1 MASKQKW
8 NQSIVWLALA
18 VATTSGNFA
27 TAHAQTRV
35 ATGQPAPTFEV
46 DPAWPKIP
54 NGWTLGQVSSA
65 VSDSK
70 GNIWVLQRPRTV
82 VHTGDKTGPPVLVFD
97 QNGNYIK
104 GWGGPGEGYDWP
116 ESEHGIYIDYKGFV
130 WICGDGPNDQV
141 LKFTQDGKF
150 VLQIGHGSPKKS
162 NADTQQMWR
171 PAGLSVYP
179 KTNELFVSD
188 GYGNKRVIV
197 FDADTGAFKRMWGAF
212 GNKPLDGP
220 LPKQKAYADPTRV
233 MNKTL
238 PADDPGPSQFSTV
251 HDVKVSNDGVVYV
264 ADRGGQRVQIF
275 SVDGKYQTQI
285 WIDRW
290 CEEMGGCGNGQTAGA
305 VAFSPDP
312 EQRFLYVMSRSASR
326 VWVFDRKTLTP
337 LEWLGSPGIGPGE
350 FYGPHWVLTDPKG
363 NIYVCEVLDG
373 RRIHKFVLKGIT
385 TK

>member
-116 ESEHGIYIDYKGFV
+116 
-130 WICGDGPNDQV
+130 
-141 LKFTQDGKF
+141 
-150 VLQIGHGSPKKS
+150 
-162 NADTQQMWR
+162 
-171 PAGLSVYP
+171 
-179 KTNELFVSD
+179 
-188 GYGNKRVIV
+188 
-197 FDADTGAFKRMWGAF
+197 
-212 GNKPLDGP
+212 
-220 LPKQKAYADPTRV
+220 
-233 MNKTL
+233 
-238 PADDPGPSQFSTV
+238 
-251 HDVKVSNDGVVYV
+251 
-264 ADRGGQRVQIF
+264 
-275 SVDGKYQTQI
+275 
-285 WIDRW
+285 
-290 CEEMGGCGNGQTAGA
+290 
-305 VAFSPDP
+305 
-312 EQRFLYVMSRSASR
+312 
-326 VWVFDRKTLTP
+326 
-337 LEWLGSPGIGPGE
+337 
-350 FYGPHWVLTDPKG
+350 
-363 NIYVCEVLDG
+363 
-373 RRIHKFVLKGIT
+373 
-385 TK
+385 